1 MSLIKPINI
10 YIILVGVQVIRLSVG
25 WRKKNACRADVTCMV
40 ISDTRD
46 IEQR

>member
-25 WRKKNACRADVTCMV
+25 WHKKNACRADVKLESQSLGLLV
-40 ISDTRD
+40 VH
-46 IEQR
+46 